1 MSITQKLLLF
11 QDVLTPSAPGDY
23 TPLSNTLTLTSSAPM
38 ANVSIAISS
47 DTVVENDEQ
56 FSVVLSSSD
65 PNVITPVNPA
75 VVIIG
80 NHDGMLP
87 QSNISNHYTS
97 QLIIRKILFNCKT
110 IFFILSFTELLK
122 QMKKLKVLQNLYTSK
137 YI

>member
-1 MSITQKLLLF
+1 
-11 QDVLTPSAPGDY
+11 
-23 TPLSNTLTLTSSAPM
+23 M

-137 YI
+137 YVWPILCS

>member
-1 MSITQKLLLF
+1 MTITQNLLLF

-23 TPLSNTLTLTSSAPM
+23 TPLYNTLTLTSSAPM

-75 VVIIG
+75 VVIIS
-80 NHDGMLP
+80 NDDGMLP
-87 QSNISNHYTS
+87 QSKGT
-97 QLIIRKILFNCKT
+97 F
-110 IFFILSFTELLK
+110 
-122 QMKKLKVLQNLYTSK
+122 VLQVIRIHFK
-137 YI
+137 

>member
-1 MSITQKLLLF
+1 MLLF